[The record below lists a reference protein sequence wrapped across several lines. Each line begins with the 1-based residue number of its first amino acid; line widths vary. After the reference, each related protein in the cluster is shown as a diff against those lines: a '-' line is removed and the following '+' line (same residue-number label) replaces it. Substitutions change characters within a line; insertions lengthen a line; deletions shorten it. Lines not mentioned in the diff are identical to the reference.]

1 MTVEFINTVTNRQVN
16 AQVNDQR
23 HPASSTSELISESIT
38 VLKAVFESIT
48 PDSCPRR
55 ANFHMHTVHSDGS
68 LTSDELVQQ
77 AIAIGL
83 QNFAIT
89 DHHSIE
95 GYRRAQHH
103 LDDYAAQVDS
113 VKAYPLP
120 RLWSGVEV
128 NANLVDVEVH
138 ILCYGFDPSADAM
151 QPYIQGESVEGDR
164 YQAAAVIESVHDAG
178 GLAVLAHPCRYRRS
192 PAELIPEASQLGM
205 DGVETYYAYDNPS
218 PWRPSPEPTQMV
230 HQLVEHHRLLHTC
243 GTDTHGLDLLKR
255 L

>member
-1 MTVEFINTVTNRQVN
+1 MTVEFKNAVTSRPFNEN
-16 AQVNDQR
+16 LLN
-23 HPASSTSELISESIT
+23 PAHLSDPIAESVT
-38 VLKAVFESIT
+38 VLKAVFEAIT
-48 PDSCPRR
+48 PDSCPKH

-68 LTSDELVQQ
+68 LTPDDLVRQ

-83 QNFAIT
+83 RDFAIT

-95 GYRRAQHH
+95 GYRQARQY
-103 LDDYAAQVDS
+103 LDDRATQVDS
-113 VKAYPLP
+113 VKMYPLP

-128 NANLVDVEVH
+128 NANLMDVEVH
-138 ILCYGFDPSADAM
+138 ILCYGFDPAADAM
-151 QPYIQGESVEGDR
+151 QPYFQGETVEGDR
-164 YQAAAVIESVHDAG
+164 YQAATVIDAVHRAG
-178 GLAVLAHPCRYRRS
+178 GLAVLAHPNRYRRS
-192 PAELIPEASQLGM
+192 PADLIPEASQLGI

-230 HQLVEHHRLLHTC
+230 HQLAVHHGLFHTC